1 MKRRPPSD
9 RKGAFS
15 TLQALALLLAFSL
28 PLLAIDGVAVNVTTG
43 KPQAGVA
50 INLVQP
56 SQNGMVQLGN
66 TTTDSQGQ
74 FKIDKQIPPG
84 PGLIQATYQD
94 TTYNQIITPGMA
106 ITGIQVKV
114 YDATKKAGVAKT
126 LEHLI
131 LLEPGVDNLRIS
143 ETFVLG
149 NQTNLTFNDPAKGS
163 IQFYLPPATGGK
175 AQVVIT
181 APGGMPITRPPVKT
195 STAGVYKIDYP
206 VKPGDTRMDVTYT
219 LPAAD
224 KFAGKVMAS
233 ETATHLVTP
242 PAVTITGDGI
252 EPAGREPQTQAN
264 IYNLTGLDYNLLIEG
279 IGSLRGEDSA
289 ASSGQ
294 AQGDDS
300 GSPQVE
306 VKKPRLYAQLAW
318 VLGLAFGIL
327 ALGGTMLYRRG
338 AA

>member
-1 MKRRPPSD
+1 MKKS
-9 RKGAFS
+9 FS
-15 TLQALALLLAFSL
+15 VPRVFAILIAFSL
-28 PLLAIDGVAVNVTTG
+28 PLLAVDGVVVNVTTG

-84 PGLIQATYQD
+84 PGLLQAIYQD

-106 ITGIQVKV
+106 TTGVQLKV
-114 YDATKKAGVAKT
+114 YDATKKAGVART
-126 LEHLI
+126 VEHLI
-131 LLEPGVDNLRIS
+131 LMEPGADRLRIS

-149 NQTNLTFNDPAKGS
+149 NDSDLTFNDPAKGS
-163 IQFYLPPATGGK
+163 IQFYLPPATAGN
-175 AQVVIT
+175 AQVVVT
-181 APGGMPITRPPVKT
+181 APGGMPIPRPALKTPV
-195 STAGVYKIDYP
+195 AGIYKVDYP
-206 VKPGDTRMDVTYT
+206 VKPGETRMDVNYT
-219 LPAAD
+219 IPATA
-224 KFAGKVMAS
+224 KFSGKVVAS
-233 ETATHLVTP
+233 DAATHLVTP
-242 PAVTITGDGI
+242 GTVTLTGDGI
-252 EPAGREPQTQAN
+252 ELAGQEPTTRAN

-279 IGSLRGEDSA
+279 IGSLRNDDSA
-289 ASSGQ
+289 GAS
-294 AQGDDS
+294 AQSDDG

-306 VKKPRLYAQLAW
+306 IKKPRIYAQLPW
-318 VLGLAFGIL
+318 VLSLAFAIL

>member
-1 MKRRPPSD
+1 MK
-9 RKGAFS
+9 F
-15 TLQALALLLAFSL
+15 ALALLLASL
-28 PLLAIDGVAVNVTTG
+28 PLLAIDGVAINVTTG
-43 KPQAGVA
+43 KPQSGVT

-56 SQNGMVQLGN
+56 SQNGMVPLGN
-66 TTTDSQGQ
+66 ATTDAQGQ

-94 TTYNQIITPGMA
+94 TTYNQIITPGMPT
-106 ITGIQVKV
+106 TGIQVKV
-114 YDATKKAGVAKT
+114 YDATKKAGVSKT

-149 NQTNLTFNDPAKGS
+149 NETNLTFNDPAKGS
-163 IQFYLPPATGGK
+163 IQFYLPPATAGK

-195 STAGVYKIDYP
+195 TTADVYKVDYP
-206 VKPGDTRMDVTYT
+206 TKPGETRMDVTYT
-219 LPAAD
+219 IPATD
-224 KFAGKVMAS
+224 KFAGKVVAS
-233 ETATHLVTP
+233 ESATHLVTP
-242 PAVTITGDGI
+242 PAVTVTGDGI

-264 IYNLTGLDYNLLIEG
+264 IYNLTGLDYNLLIDG
-279 IGSLRGEDSA
+279 IGSLREESTPAQGED
-289 ASSGQ
+289 G
-294 AQGDDS
+294 

-306 VKKPRLYAQLAW
+306 IKKPRLYSQLFW
-318 VLGLAFGIL
+318 VLGLALGIL

-338 AA
+338 TA